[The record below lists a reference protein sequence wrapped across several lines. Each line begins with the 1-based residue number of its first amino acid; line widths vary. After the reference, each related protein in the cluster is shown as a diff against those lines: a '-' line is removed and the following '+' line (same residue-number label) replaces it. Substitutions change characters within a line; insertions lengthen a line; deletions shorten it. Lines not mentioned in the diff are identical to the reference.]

1 MRRYDHGPGDE
12 LAPAE
17 REVYVDDDDMTL
29 SELETSLARY
39 RVSDLR
45 VRRIEGV
52 WYAESD
58 DLRVRRIEGV
68 WYAESD
74 RLIAAGE
81 GGTLLAAIK
90 SLLAHADERLW

>member
-17 REVYVDDDDMTL
+17 MEEYVDDDDMTIG
-29 SELETSLARY
+29 ELEASLARY
-39 RVSDLR
+39 RV
-45 VRRIEGV
+45 
-52 WYAESD
+52 A

-81 GGTLLAAIK
+81 GGTLLAAIE
-90 SLLAHADERLW
+90 SLLSHADERLW

>member
-12 LAPAE
+12 LSPAE
-17 REVYVDDDDMTL
+17 MEEY
-29 SELETSLARY
+29 ARH
-39 RVSDLR
+39 RV
-45 VRRIEGV
+45 
-52 WYAESD
+52 A

-81 GGTLLAAIK
+81 GGTLLAAIE
-90 SLLAHADERLW
+90 SLLSHADERLW